1 MRSVLAGFWRQGMIL
16 LLCGVFAIA
25 TALPAMAQE
34 NTVDYTLSDLSFRDF
49 AGQNLTGTSLA
60 GAEARQANFAGAS
73 LKQTILTKSS
83 FYRANLAGADLAS
96 TFADRVV
103 FDEADLTDAIFTD
116 AILSSSSFTDAK
128 IDGADFSGAILDR
141 YQVSQMCDRAQGV
154 NPVTGVATRNSL
166 GCR

>member
-1 MRSVLAGFWRQGMIL
+1 
-16 LLCGVFAIA
+16 
-25 TALPAMAQE
+25 
-34 NTVDYTLSDLSFRDF
+34 
-49 AGQNLTGTSLA
+49 
-60 GAEARQANFAGAS
+60 
-73 LKQTILTKSS
+73 
-83 FYRANLAGADLAS
+83 
-96 TFADRVV
+96 VV